1 MIGDERII
9 MYSIVWK
16 INGKS
21 LYMCKHDTTDQ
32 GVRVEFLPME
42 FLGGKR
48 RTPKNLIRVDE
59 ATAAACIEEL
69 LEQDKG
75 REYKAVR
82 V

>member
-1 MIGDERII
+1 

-21 LYMCKHDTTDQ
+21 LYMCQHDVTDQ

-42 FLGGKR
+42 FIGGR
-48 RTPKNLIRVDE
+48 WRTPKSIIKVDE
-59 ATAAACIEEL
+59 NTANACVKEL
-69 LEQDKG
+69 QEQDKG
-75 REYKAVR
+75 MGREYKVVR